1 MTAGGC
7 NTRTERWFSGRRRA
21 CLIPSQFLTTIAC
34 ASLIISA
41 TGCNRGPELAAVTG
55 KVLYNGQPLQFGS
68 VTFQPTRGQP
78 ARGEIQSDGTFELST
93 FSLGDGAVV
102 GSHKVK
108 IACYESQSPAF
119 VKGPGEQRLGRSL
132 IPVKYTLFDQSGLTA
147 DVKPDAAEPFVF
159 DLTGPAAPAR

>member
-1 MTAGGC
+1 M
-7 NTRTERWFSGRRRA
+7 GRRRGR
-21 CLIPSQFLTTIAC
+21 FLPPHSLATIFC
-34 ASLIISA
+34 AGLVVSA
-41 TGCNRGPELAAVTG
+41 TGCNRGPEMAAVTG
-55 KVLYNGQPLQFGS
+55 KVNYNGQPLQFGS

-78 ARGEIQSDGTFELST
+78 ARGEIQSDGTFQLST
-93 FSLGDGAVV
+93 FSRGDGAFV

-108 IACYESQSPAF
+108 IACYESQNPAF

-147 DVKPDAAEPFVF
+147 EVKPDAADPIVF